1 MAEKESTVLIY
12 GTNLSGYRA
21 AYALGKQGYK
31 TIMLNRGEYV
41 DQYRNQALAQLP
53 LDFCWACGHMPQ
65 RLFIGLGAMQV
76 FYNADVLDVSGE
88 AGNFTVKV
96 KKRDPY
102 VTNLACTECEAC
114 VRACPVTVEG
124 DRKAITVHPEIAWE
138 NIFLID
144 EEHCTRCGECE
155 KVCPTGALKLER
167 KEETLELK
175 VGAIILA
182 PEYDEPTNEDLS
194 PFGMGTIPNVVR
206 NSELARGSLLTNFV
220 RNSLQRPS
228 DHRTP
233 ESVAI
238 VVTPQYNRPGVEYE
252 SYNTTISAVYRA
264 CRTKELLPQA
274 RVVVFM
280 REFRGYGKGHYRWFQ
295 KAQELGVEIVRAP
308 ELKVEPKGDNAL
320 ITYPLQGENV
330 QMEAGLTILVTGQKP
345 PTLMEKLSK
354 LFGVKADKHGFCKV
368 KELTCGETEV
378 EGVFAVGEFTGPT
391 GNPETVWEGYG
402 VVTELRKHLGKP
414 NVPPPT
420 PPQLRDV
427 SAEEPRVGV
436 FLCSCFGEFDDKIDM
451 KALAER
457 VGELPAVAHLEI
469 IKGCCT
475 PPTMQETGKRIAASG
490 VNRVVLGVCTPLQK
504 LLKFRRTVMMGG
516 LNPLLAEFVRLRE
529 DIIRVHDD
537 KDAMLEKAV
546 AIFASAVSKVRRA
559 QAAPP
564 PTAPFKPGA
573 LVIGGGASGLEAALG
588 IARQGFPV
596 TLVEREERLGGQALE
611 MESDLEGHG
620 LADYVNRL
628 VAEVEANEN
637 ISVHIST
644 QVAQISGYAGRYRA
658 ILRREGEDGTT
669 MVEAGVVI
677 VATGARENRVKA
689 YRLGEDE
696 RVMTQ
701 RDLEKALSKGDFSGK
716 RVVMIQCVGSRNQ
729 AHPYCSRVCC
739 SQALKNAI
747 ELRKRG
753 AEVII
758 LFRDMN
764 TYGFKEDFYLKAKEG
779 GVKFVRFS
787 GDAYP
792 SLAGEESLM
801 VSVKNADTGEEL
813 QMGCDNLVLSVGILP
828 HEENRRLAGMLN
840 FPLDKEGFFDTDSN
854 ACPYEEAIKRLMKP
868 FELSTNA
875 IFAVGMANSPRPL
888 SEALLTAKDA
898 AGKSLVMLP
907 KRQLPPPNAMFV
919 SEVRESKC
927 AGCGLCV
934 EVCPYHARELDP
946 ATGTA
951 RVRWYL
957 CDSCGACLVACPS
970 EAAYLRD
977 ARGEQM
983 IPSIDALLM

>member
-31 TIMLNRGEYV
+31 TVMLNRGEYV

-76 FYNADVLDVSGE
+76 LYNADVLEVSGE

-114 VRACPVTVEG
+114 VRACPVTVGENQ
-124 DRKAITVHPEIAWE
+124 KAIKVHPEIAWE

-144 EEHCTRCGECE
+144 EEHCTKCGECE
-155 KVCPTGALKLER
+155 KVCPTGALKLDR
-167 KEETLELK
+167 KEEVLEIK
-175 VGAIILA
+175 AGAIVLA
-182 PEYDEPTNEDLS
+182 PEYDEPTQEDLE
-194 PFGMGTIPNVVR
+194 PFGFGKIPNVVK
-206 NSELARGSLLTNFV
+206 NSDLARSSLLTNFV
-220 RNSLQRPS
+220 RNSLKRPS
-228 DHRTP
+228 DGKTP
-233 ESVAI
+233 KTVAI
-238 VVTPQYNRPGVEYE
+238 VVTPQYNPGVEYE
-252 SYNTTISAVYRA
+252 SYNTTISAIYRA

-280 REFRGYGKGHYRWFQ
+280 GEFRGYGKGHYRWFQ
-295 KAQELGVEIVRAP
+295 KAEELGVEIIRAS
-308 ELKVEPKGDNAL
+308 ELKIEAEGDNPKIIYTL
-320 ITYPLQGENV
+320 GEK
-330 QMEAGLTILVTGQKP
+330 EKSLKSELAILVTGQKP

-354 LFGVKADKHGFCKV
+354 LFGVKPDEHGFCKV
-368 KELTCGETEV
+368 KDLTCGVTDV

-402 VVTELRKHLGKP
+402 VVTELRKHLGSP
-414 NVPPPT
+414 NVAPAT
-420 PPQLRDV
+420 PPKLRDV
-427 SAEEPRVGV
+427 STEEPKVGV
-436 FLCSCFGEFDDKIDM
+436 FLCSCFGEFENHIDL

-457 VGELPAVAHLEI
+457 IGELPDVAHVEI

-475 PPTMQETGKRIAASG
+475 PPTMQETGKRIAESG

-529 DIIRVHDD
+529 DVIRVHDD
-537 KDAMLEKAV
+537 REAMMEKAV
-546 AIFASAVSKVRRA
+546 ALFAAAAAKVKKGH
-559 QAAPP
+559 AAPP
-564 PTAPFKPGA
+564 PTAPFGPGA
-573 LVIGGGASGLEAALG
+573 LVIGGGAAGLEAALG
-588 IARQGFPV
+588 IANHGFPV
-596 TLVEREERLGGQALE
+596 TLVEKSDSLGGQALE
-611 MESDLEGHG
+611 MSRDLEGHN
-620 LADYVNRL
+620 LADYVKGL
-628 VAEVEANEN
+628 IEEAEKNPN
-637 ISVHIST
+637 IKIYTST
-644 QVAQISGYAGRYRA
+644 QIAQISGYAGHYRA
-658 ILRREGEDGTT
+658 VLRKEGENETVK
-669 MVEAGVVI
+669 VEAGVVI
-677 VATGARENRVKA
+677 VATGAKENRVSA
-689 YRLGEDE
+689 YSLGEDP
-696 RVMTQ
+696 RVLTQ
-701 RDLEKALSKGDFSGK
+701 RDLEKALEKGEFKAKS
-716 RVVMIQCVGSRNQ
+716 VVMIQCVGSRNK
-729 AHPYCSRVCC
+729 ARPYCSRVCC
-739 SQALKNAI
+739 SQALKNALA
-747 ELRKRG
+747 LREKG
-753 AEVII
+753 VEVTI

-764 TYGFKEDFYLKAKEG
+764 TYGFKEDYYRKAKES
-779 GVKFVRFS
+779 GVRFIRFS
-787 GDAYP
+787 GEAYP
-792 SLAGEESLM
+792 TVEM
-801 VSVKNADTGEEL
+801 KDSVEVKVKEVETGKEHKL
-813 QMGCDNLVLSVGILP
+813 SCDSLVLSVGIIP
-828 HEENRRLAGMLN
+828 DHEENRRLAKMLE
-840 FPLDKEGFFDTDSN
+840 FGLDKEGFFDTDSN

-875 IFAVGMANSPRPL
+875 VFAVGMANSPRPL
-888 SEALLTAKDA
+888 VEALLTAKDA

-946 ATGTA
+946 VKGIAK
-951 RVRWYL
+951 VRWYL

-977 ARGEQM
+977 AKGEQM